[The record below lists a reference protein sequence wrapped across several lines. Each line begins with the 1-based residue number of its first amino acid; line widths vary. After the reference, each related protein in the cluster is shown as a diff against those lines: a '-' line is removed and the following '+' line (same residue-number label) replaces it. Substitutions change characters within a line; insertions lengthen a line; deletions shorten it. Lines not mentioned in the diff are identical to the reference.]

1 MKILLGILIVVLVV
15 ASLIADYLWRRWVA
29 ERRRDRQ

>member
-1 MKILLGILIVVLVV
+1 MKILLGILIAVLVV
-15 ASLIADYLWRRWVA
+15 ASIVADYLWRRWMA